1 MTDKSFIT
9 VKEVMTPSPVTIDG
23 LANIHKALNLME
35 EHNIS
40 ALVIDRRYEGD
51 EYGMITVHDISGKI
65 IGVNKSIDR
74 SSVYEIM
81 TKPVLTLSS
90 GMDIKYAIR
99 LLTRFSLSRALVTEL
114 GVMVG
119 IVSLRDMTV
128 RYVRADARKNA
139 SA

>member
-1 MTDKSFIT
+1 MTDQSFIT
-9 VKEVMTPSPVTIDG
+9 VKEVMTPDPVTIDG

-35 EHNIS
+35 THKIS

-51 EYGMITVHDISGKI
+51 EYGMITVKDIAEKI
-65 IGVNKSIDR
+65 IGANRTIDR

-99 LLTRFSLSRALVTEL
+99 LLSRFSLSRALVTEL

-128 RYVRADARKNA
+128 RFIRADAKKN
-139 SA
+139 SSG

>member
-1 MTDKSFIT
+1 MTDQSFIT
-9 VKEVMTPSPVTIDG
+9 VKEVMTPDPVTIDG

-35 EHNIS
+35 THKIS

-51 EYGMITVHDISGKI
+51 EYGMITVKDIAEKI
-65 IGVNKSIDR
+65 IGANRSIDR

-99 LLTRFSLSRALVTEL
+99 LLSRFSLSRALVTEL

-128 RYVRADARKNA
+128 RFIRADAKKN
-139 SA
+139 SSG